1 MKKIFLLV
9 ISVVLALSGY
19 AQTSLKLIEDEPALI
34 YSLPKNAFYIEIE
47 TEKTTQQPGIFYR
60 YSERYLATSSVITEE
75 KSTYRIKNISIKT
88 VAISDSTRTF
98 SFYPSKSSQASHI
111 SVNAQGLL
119 CGINV
124 SIENKSEYIQKAG
137 ITTPTNQ
144 TQAELLPLGEEYMM
158 AGSEAKLAEGA
169 AKQIYHIRDS
179 RLSLLT
185 ADVDHM
191 PADGTSLNAMLE
203 GLNKQE
209 KKLTELFIGKTTTE
223 TQTQTIHFVPVKAAS
238 NQVLFRFSTLRGVV
252 AAEDLS
258 GAPYFYSINPEKIS
272 KTAADPKA
280 KKENS
285 TLFYVL
291 PASTSFSI
299 NDGLKTIFSGQYFIP
314 QFGVLIPFSE
324 ELLKQSK
331 LKVSID
337 AETGRL
343 LSIE

>member
-1 MKKIFLLV
+1 MKKILLLA

-19 AQTSLKLIEDEPALI
+19 AQSSFNLIEGEPAMI
-34 YSLPKNAFYIEIE
+34 YSLPKTAFSIEIE
-47 TEKTTQQPGIFYR
+47 TEKITQQPGIFYR

-75 KSTYRIKNISIKT
+75 KTSYKIKNISIKT
-88 VAISDSTRTF
+88 VAIPDSTRTF
-98 SFYPSKSSQASHI
+98 SFFPSKSSQASHI
-111 SVNAQGLL
+111 SVNAKGLL
-119 CGINV
+119 CGINNPV
-124 SIENKSEYIQKAG
+124 ESKLGDVQKVDFTSA
-137 ITTPTNQ
+137 TNQ
-144 TQAELLPLGEEYMM
+144 TLPELLPLGEEYMM

-191 PADGTSLNAMLE
+191 PADGTSLNAMLD

-209 KKLTELFIGKTTTE
+209 KKLTELFIGRTTTE
-223 TQTQTIHFVPVKAAS
+223 TQTQIIHFLPIKAVS

-252 AAEDLS
+252 AANDLS
-258 GAPYFYSINPEKIS
+258 GTPYFYSINPEKLTI
-272 KTAADPKA
+272 TPADPKA
-280 KKENS
+280 KKENT

-291 PASTSFSI
+291 PASTAFAI
-299 NDGLKTIFSGQYFIP
+299 NDGLKTVFSGQYFIP